1 MKALVKKF
9 LDKEISRRGFMQSM
23 AAMGFSLKTIDS
35 VLNSVVYAAE
45 ELPHE
50 GKAVCGDRC
59 GNTAGN
65 PPDRPT
71 LTTSLTPTVPASM
84 PFMRH

>member
-23 AAMGFSLKTIDS
+23 AAMGFSLKSIDS
-35 VLNSVVYAAE
+35 VLNSVAYAAE

-50 GKAVCGDRC
+50 GKSFVGTGAEILLETLQSADIQYS
-59 GNTAGN
+59 TLKAG
-65 PPDRPT
+65 
-71 LTTSLTPTVPASM
+71 
-84 PFMRH
+84 